1 MRFDGNISCEA
12 VGFGIASASAKAR
25 VGIVVLSGVDPLGVP
40 EVRDN
45 EFVYWERFEENDVR
59 LVIPV
64 SATIISG
71 FEPNEDLL
79 QWFVDKL
86 DWKVSPRIDCGPI
99 NFLTR
104 LPNGYRE
111 REVFP
116 RFEDCEWWVSN
127 NPEIPPQGSIV
138 VREGLAFGGE
148 TLPLD
153 NSDFGER
160 WVILTFNGQDVHAA
174 KIEIFFPATGNKHP
188 EDISAARGCA
198 FWGNEQEP
206 PALPSYKTPNWF
218 YYYWKA
224 HPDPEVHFGVRWF
237 PWGKETQS
245 FYVPGH
251 QNIHVSDDV
260 WEGTEPMGS
269 RGLWKTTFIVQHPAG
284 NYIDIEYAR
293 AIDAFMRSVAHE
305 KMHKIL
311 WEESQQP
318 GWVDSDGD
326 GVSDARELAVG
337 LKPDRNPT
345 FPETGLNDEELY
357 CSHHEKGV
365 LGDKGKDWADGHGL
379 NHGLP
384 SWYFTPVEVAIL
396 VR

>member
-40 EVRDN
+40 EVGDN

-64 SATIISG
+64 SATVISG

-79 QWFVDKL
+79 QWF
-86 DWKVSPRIDCGPI
+86 
-99 NFLTR
+99 
-104 LPNGYRE
+104 
-111 REVFP
+111 
-116 RFEDCEWWVSN
+116 
-127 NPEIPPQGSIV
+127 V

-188 EDISAARGCA
+188 EDVSAAWGYA
-198 FWGNEQEP
+198 FWEGEKEGWPNP
-206 PALPSYKTPNWF
+206 LPMFKTPNWF

-224 HPDPEVHFGVRWF
+224 HPDPEVRFGVRWSIM
-237 PWGKETQS
+237 GKNARS
-245 FYVPGH
+245 FYYPGD
-251 QNIHVSDDV
+251 QHVYISDDV
-260 WEGTEPMGS
+260 WEGTVEGE
-269 RGLWKTTFIVQHPAG
+269 RGCWTTWYITSSNIVDFEHV
-284 NYIDIEYAR
+284 R
-293 AIDAFMRSVAHE
+293 AIDAFVRAVIHE
-305 KMHKIL
+305 KTHKIL

-326 GVSDARELAVG
+326 GVSDQREIEA
-337 LKPDRNPT
+337 
-345 FPETGLNDEELY
+345 GLNPNNPNTFDLSSVEVPKPPTYSFDEELY
-357 CSHHEKGV
+357 CSLQEYGKF
-365 LGDKGKDWADGHGL
+365 GDKTKDWADDHGL
-379 NHGLP
+379 NYGGQKPCL
-384 SWYFTPVEVAIL
+384 IC